1 MASNS
6 SKNIDHGNYIPSPIL
21 PGMKVADGEHIRKV
35 FVLGSADA
43 AAGADIAE
51 SSALR
56 TPSRH
61 PQSGCHPLK
70 WPRAAMD
77 SATSAPTA
85 DSNNIVT
92 EHGASAETPVG
103 STVSPTAKTNPSV
116 AERVE
121 APVGSTGSPTT
132 KVTEIPSN
140 IEVGADATLDLTVIV
155 LPGVSARIP
164 LTIDLTGAHS
174 EVRLSG
180 IYLCSGHN
188 DVTFDITMH
197 HRTGDCRSQQ
207 TFNGLAT
214 GEAKCGFFGKIVIA
228 PDAQRT
234 EAFQEN
240 HNILLS
246 DTARVNTKP
255 RLEIYA
261 DDVKCSHGATVGKL
275 NEDEQFYM
283 RSRGIP
289 EDEAKVL
296 QMISFVAPVLETIP
310 EEATCGDLSRSAV
323 AGLVENAIRCFA

>member
-1 MASNS
+1 MALNS
-6 SKNIDHGNYIPSPIL
+6 SKNIDHGNYIPAPIV

-35 FVLGSADA
+35 FVLA
-43 AAGADIAE
+43 AAGAEVAE

-56 TPSRH
+56 APSRH
-61 PQSGCHPLK
+61 PQSGCHQFI
-70 WPRAAMD
+70 WPRAAID

-103 STVSPTAKTNPSV
+103 STGSPTAKTNPSV

-121 APVGSTGSPTT
+121 ATVGSTGSPTT

-140 IEVGADATLDLTVIV
+140 IEVGADAALDLTVIV

-174 EVRLSG
+174 EVRLAG
-180 IYLCSGHN
+180 IYLCSGH
-188 DVTFDITMH
+188 DEVTFDITMH
-197 HRTGDCRSQQ
+197 HRTGDCRSRQ

-228 PDAQRT
+228 PEAQRT

-246 DTARVNTKP
+246 DSARINTKP

-289 EDEAKVL
+289 EEEAKVL
-296 QMISFVAPVLETIP
+296 QMISFVAPVLENIP
-310 EEATCGDLSRSAV
+310 EDSTDGTPARTAV
-323 AGLVENAIRCFA
+323 AELVENAIRGL